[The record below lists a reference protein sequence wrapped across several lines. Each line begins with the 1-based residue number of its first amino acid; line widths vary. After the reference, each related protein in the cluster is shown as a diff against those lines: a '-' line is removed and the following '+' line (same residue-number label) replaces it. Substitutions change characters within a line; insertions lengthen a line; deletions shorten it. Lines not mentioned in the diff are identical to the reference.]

1 MDPVATSA
9 AVQLL
14 TGLGLP
20 GLVIG
25 VLGLA
30 LRHVFKL
37 YTEAQEKRIN
47 EAADNRTAI
56 ERNTAAF
63 TALSEWIKDKRS

>member
-1 MDPVATSA
+1 MDAGVSI
-9 AVQLL
+9 L

-25 VLGLA
+25 ALCYGLNK
-30 LRHVFKL
+30 VFGL
-37 YTEAQEKRIN
+37 YIAAQEKRIS
-47 EAADNRTAI
+47 EAAETRTAI